1 MERNP
6 ASGGR
11 RWECSKMQI
20 GEQGWGGAKAKH
32 RKVINNV
39 RQERKNQN
47 VQHLRDI
54 DYFIKHLHCA
64 ATD

>member
-39 RQERKNQN
+39 RQERTNQN

-54 DYFIKHLHCA
+54 D
-64 ATD
+64 